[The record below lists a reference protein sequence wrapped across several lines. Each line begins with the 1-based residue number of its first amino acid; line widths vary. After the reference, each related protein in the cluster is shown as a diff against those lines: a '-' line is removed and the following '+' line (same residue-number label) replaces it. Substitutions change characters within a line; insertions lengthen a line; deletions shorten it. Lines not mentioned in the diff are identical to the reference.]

1 MHKVFISYH
10 HANDQHYKE
19 ELIKLGKNFGVFI
32 DKSVD
37 SGDIDEH
44 LNDESIR
51 KIIRDDYLVDSTVTI
66 LLVGRETKRR
76 KHVDW
81 EIYSSMYDGSKN
93 RKSGIL
99 VINLPSTECTA
110 GTSAHGD
117 KEKSLVYP
125 DSDYTAWTELT
136 SRIEYETVYPFMPDR
151 IIDNLLE
158 PKANISV
165 VPWDRITPR
174 TLEFLIDAA
183 FSSRLSCEYN
193 LSNKMRRH
201 NS

>member
-51 KIIRDDYLVDSTVTI
+51 KIIRDDYLMDSTVTI

-110 GTSAHGD
+110 GLSAHGD

-125 DSDYTAWTELT
+125 DWDSTAWTELT
-136 SRIEYETVYPFMPDR
+136 SRIEYEILYPFMPDR

-158 PKANISV
+158 PKAKISV
-165 VPWDRITPR
+165 VPWHRLNLYK
-174 TLEFLIDAA
+174 LEYLIDETYRNRLEREYDL
-183 FSSRLSCEYN
+183 SRR
-193 LSNKMRRH
+193 MRRH